1 MKLLRIDASARIE
14 ASESRLV
21 ADKFQ
26 AQWEK
31 VNPNGQV
38 TIRDIVTQPI
48 PHINQD
54 TITGFY
60 TTPEELTQGLKQAT
74 ALSDELIKELKE
86 TDILLISSPM
96 YNFGV
101 PSALKAWI
109 DQIVRINQTFGV
121 AEDSS
126 FYGMVENV
134 KAYVVTAA
142 GAVYT
147 SEQMKV
153 LDFLKPYLQTVLGLV
168 GITDVTFLPLEGTNL
183 DIETFESMKKEAEVM
198 ITNL

>member
-60 TTPEELTQGLKQAT
+60 TAPEELTQGLKQAT

-147 SEQMKV
+147 SEQKKV

-168 GITDVTFLPLEGTNL
+168 GVTDVTFLPLEGTNL
-183 DIETFESMKKEAEVM
+183 DIETFEAMKKEAEVM